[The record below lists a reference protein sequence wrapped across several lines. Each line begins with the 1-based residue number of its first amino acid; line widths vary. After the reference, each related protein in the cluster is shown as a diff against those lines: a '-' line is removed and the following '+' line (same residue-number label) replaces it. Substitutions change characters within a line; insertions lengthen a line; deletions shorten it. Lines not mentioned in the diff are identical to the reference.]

1 MKSSSLVRL
10 LCAACLAFASAVT
23 YAATPP
29 PDNVSVHYK
38 DPKNFTEAKLS
49 AGINQL
55 NADDYLKPLK
65 EYIAQRASRILTSGQ
80 HLDIEVTDVDRAGDF
95 EPWHG
100 PRMDQVRVIKS
111 IYPPRIDLNFTL
123 TDADGKVL
131 SKGQRKLRDLAFMDD
146 SSPALDSDSLRY
158 EKGLIDRWLRKGVD
172 KL

>member
-1 MKSSSLVRL
+1 MKSSSLIRL
-10 LCAACLAFASAVT
+10 VCAACLAFASAVT
-23 YAATPP
+23 HAATPP

-38 DPKNFTEAKLS
+38 DPKNFTEARLS

-65 EYIAQRASRILTSGQ
+65 EYIAQRASRILTAGQ
-80 HLDIEVTDVDRAGDF
+80 HLDIEITDVDRAGDF

-100 PRMDQVRVIKS
+100 
-111 IYPPRIDLNFTL
+111 PRIDLNFTL

-131 SKGQRKLRDLAFMDD
+131 NKGQRKLRDIAFMTD

-158 EKGLIDRWLRKGVD
+158 EKGLIDRWLRKGAD